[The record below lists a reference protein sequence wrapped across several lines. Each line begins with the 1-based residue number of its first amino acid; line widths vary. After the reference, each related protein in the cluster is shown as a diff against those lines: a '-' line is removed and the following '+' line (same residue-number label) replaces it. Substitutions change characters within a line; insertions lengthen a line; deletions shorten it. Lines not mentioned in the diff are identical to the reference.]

1 MVEGPVSQ
9 QSTGGDSLVI
19 VDVNKD
25 DEYVDVRN
33 DCTSTID
40 LSGWRLL
47 SERGNQDCTLGGSI
61 ELGQTLRI
69 WAMSEDAGQG
79 GFNCG
84 FGSNIWNNSESD
96 AAILFDPSGAVISR
110 FD

>member
-1 MVEGPVSQ
+1 VSP
-9 QSTGGDSLVI
+9 
-19 VDVNKD
+19 
-25 DEYVDVRN
+25 
-33 DCTSTID
+33 ID
-40 LSGWRLL
+40 LAGWRLL

-84 FGSNIWNNSESD
+84 FGSNIWTNSESD
-96 AAILFDPSGAVISR
+96 PAILFDPNGAAISR